1 MIMVKRMAIVDCGT
15 NTFNIL
21 IAEQKESAQWEILF
35 SNKWPVKIGEGGF
48 ENQQITHSRM
58 AKGLDALQYYHSIV
72 QAYQVS
78 NVHVFATSA
87 LRDAKNTSVFQSHV
101 KRLTQW
107 DIAVIDGDEEA
118 QLIYEGVQ
126 QTMDLHE
133 TPTLLMDIG
142 GGSTEFIITNKDGV
156 VFKQSTQLG
165 ISRIFEQVPM
175 MDRPQKNELNAI
187 KRIFDSD
194 TQALREALVKYP
206 CTRLVGASGS
216 FDTLLELYY
225 YTSKK
230 EKVWLQHQAQ
240 EIPITSFASIYMFMM
255 GSSYEDRLKHPA
267 IPNLRVQFMPIA
279 MYLIK
284 LVLDLQQFEQIFRS
298 PYALKEGVLRR
309 FQAL

>member
-1 MIMVKRMAIVDCGT
+1 MRERMAIVDCGT

-21 IAEQKESAQWEILF
+21 IAEQSENGSWETLF

-48 ENQQITHSRM
+48 ESQQITHSRM
-58 AKGLDALQYYHSIV
+58 AKGLDALHYYHSIV
-72 QAYQVS
+72 QAYQVT

-87 LRDAKNTSVFQSHV
+87 LRDAKNTDVFQSHV

-107 DIAVIDGDEEA
+107 DIAVIDGEEEA

-142 GGSTEFIITNKDGV
+142 GGSTEFIITNKDGI

-187 KRIFDSD
+187 KKIFEAD
-194 TQALREALVKYP
+194 TRTLREALVKFP
-206 CTRLVGASGS
+206 CNRLVGASGS

-225 YTSKK
+225 YTNKLD
-230 EKVWLQHQAQ
+230 KVWSHHQAQ

-284 LVLDLQQFEQIFRS
+284 LVLDLQPFQEIYRS
-298 PYALKEGVLRR
+298 PYALKEGVLKRL
-309 FQAL
+309 QTA